1 MKLEARAEV
10 VINGEAVT
18 YRQLEALEA
27 VSRTGSMASASR
39 EMGVSVPVVH
49 RYISN
54 IEVAAGEP
62 VTQST
67 PMGTVL
73 TD

>member
-1 MKLEARAEV
+1 
-10 VINGEAVT
+10 
-18 YRQLEALEA
+18 
-27 VSRTGSMASASR
+27 MASASR

-54 IEVAAGEP
+54 IEAAAGEP
-62 VTQST
+62 VTRST
-67 PMGTVL
+67 PMGTAL